1 MKDKCKAFF
10 AKPFFH
16 DYRTLLGLWLLLGV
30 LAAVMKMHSHNN
42 FLIFRGVFSFSLR
55 LPLCQSGLA
64 CCYGVWLCRCSCMW
78 LSVVPI

>member
-30 LAAVMKMHSHNN
+30 LAAVGISTITVRCSH
-42 FLIFRGVFSFSLR
+42 SFSLR